1 MKKTILSVFVLLFIG
16 VSCTKEDETSTSET
30 NNQTTQTQTWVKLTA
45 LTSSNVPKPNYIVM
59 MFDQPVT
66 SSSALPLIKKQVTTD
81 ANGLAYFDLNTMI
94 TSDIATTYYFEAFV
108 QDGQNYIWKSITH
121 PTFSLKKGT
130 MGTSSIIVN

>member
-66 SSSALPLIKKQVTTD
+66 SSSVLPLIKKQVTTD